1 MSPSLPK
8 SSFVFVILFTIS
20 CLVPFTTALPGGLR
34 PREIL
39 PNFLSFIPSCAVK
52 CTSRKIADVDCQD
65 NSQACLCNSPGFQDS
80 LWECIDGDC
89 GGPRSQAHDESEST
103 VKSLCKSRDSM
114 TETSTSSTSSQ
125 TPTSA
130 TGSPE
135 SAAET
140 STASRSSQEASPT
153 AQISITPTAAADGP
167 LTEDTTVSDGA
178 TASASTAVIKKEKLK
193 LSTPAIV
200 GISIGAFCLTAA
212 VIGACVFCIC
222 RKNHRKQAQ
231 SLEPHAPRGGAAI
244 SGDKENIGYGGWIS
258 IDHSN
263 NTGGYYSNHGVTP
276 IDTDVANEKPNAHNG
291 LNISPVSP
299 VSPTI
304 FRGFEFGESIQQR
317 GQPAGSQKIME
328 NPHQFMPPEMIYTPP
343 SPIGSV
349 DRTSDSV
356 ILPSPAQNRIH
367 SSNFSVHSYDGY
379 PGIAI
384 STDSPEDFQM
394 SSQHHTCSSTT
405 EKRSDH
411 PSDPLISAATPPKY
425 TPSPP
430 VSESSAS
437 IRSSIHSTQ
446 GPPTTGISRSDT
458 LAWRRELDEAAGRA
472 LTRVLHSEQSINEEM
487 DEAKRRKS
495 SIPGLN
501 RFSRRLSR
509 DHRAD
514 EENSLV
520 GGEKST
526 GFWGGFGYKGS
537 RISRTSPAKN
547 SGFMGRRSNSNAS
560 GGSKR
565 SIIPERGGRIN

>member
-20 CLVPFTTALPGGLR
+20 CIVPFTTALPGGLR
-34 PREIL
+34 PRETL
-39 PNFLSFIPSCAVK
+39 PDFLSFIPSCAVK
-52 CTSRKIADVDCQD
+52 CTSRKIADVDCRD

-114 TETSTSSTSSQ
+114 TETSSSSTSSQ

-130 TGSPE
+130 T
-135 SAAET
+135 
-140 STASRSSQEASPT
+140 
-153 AQISITPTAAADGP
+153 ADGP
-167 LTEDTTVSDGA
+167 LATTTTED
-178 TASASTAVIKKEKLK
+178 TASASTAVIKKERPK

-276 IDTDVANEKPNAHNG
+276 INTDVANEKPNIAHNG
-291 LNISPVSP
+291 LNISPASP

-304 FRGFEFGESIQQR
+304 FRGFEFGESIEQR
-317 GQPAGSQKIME
+317 RQPVGSQKIME
-328 NPHQFMPPEMIYTPP
+328 NPHQFMPPAMIYTPP

-384 STDSPEDFQM
+384 STDSQEDFQM
-394 SSQHHTCSSTT
+394 SSQQHTCSSNT
-405 EKRSDH
+405 EKRSYH
-411 PSDPLISAATPPKY
+411 PSDPLISAATPSKY

-430 VSESSAS
+430 VSEGAAS
-437 IRSSIHSTQ
+437 IRSSINSTQ

-526 GFWGGFGYKGS
+526 GFWGGFGSKSS
-537 RISRTSPAKN
+537 RTSRTSPSKN
-547 SGFMGRRSNSNAS
+547 SGFMNRRSNSNAS

-565 SIIPERGGRIN
+565 SIIPGALIN